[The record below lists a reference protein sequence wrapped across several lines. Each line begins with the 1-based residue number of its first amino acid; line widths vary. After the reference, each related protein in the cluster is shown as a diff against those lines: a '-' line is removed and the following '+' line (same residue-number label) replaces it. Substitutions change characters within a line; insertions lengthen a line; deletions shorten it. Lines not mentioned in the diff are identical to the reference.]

1 MSKRKSEVLNT
12 NKQQMIINDIYERV
26 INSIITNEYISDK
39 CILEL
44 IPFVS
49 NSDILIKLI
58 SYICYFVKIPTE
70 YTLHAL
76 KQLLQLCTDS
86 TIINICEGYSL
97 LALNILS
104 KSETK
109 TDDWIIKIM
118 EILLDNG
125 ADVNYNGNN
134 GLTILMILSDNI
146 KYYNIIMWLLKRTKQ
161 YNIDLNK
168 VSLHNQFV
176 IYNNVQAIDY
186 VIERNLPIKIL
197 HEYFKQGASLT
208 TISHQIPLILRAIRV
223 DNINALLILLL
234 YGGDLY
240 ERYNDKSLVAW
251 AIALNK
257 EQIVNLLILTGYI
270 NLINFTPIPY
280 LSIESNK
287 LQQIILNKSEWIK
300 KNISTITEKI
310 LHGNINIGIRA
321 LLIIIRYIP
330 VLDLLYLKARIIE
343 MYQDIRKAYII
354 SSAHNEE
361 YEIRLY
367 SLFQVP
373 SPITALIFEYL
384 VPRKQVREY
393 IFVLNKL
400 FGYIDDNLKID
411 NERKILH
418 QLTKYSIGVELYNMY
433 NKAIY

>member
-1 MSKRKSEVLNT
+1 MSKRKSEELNT
-12 NKQQMIINDIYERV
+12 NKQQMIVNDIYEQ
-26 INSIITNEYISDK
+26 II
-39 CILEL
+39 EL
-44 IPFVS
+44 IKTNKYIPNKYILKLNQFVL

-58 SYICYFVKIPTE
+58 SYICHFVEIPTE

-76 KQLLQLCTDS
+76 KQLLQLCTGS
-86 TIINICEGYSL
+86 TIINIGEGYSL

-146 KYYNIIMWLLKRTKQ
+146 KYCNIIMWLLKRTKQ
-161 YNIDLNK
+161 YNINLNK
-168 VSLHNQFV
+168 VSLHNQLLV
-176 IYNNVQAIDY
+176 YNNIQAIDY
-186 VIERNLPIKIL
+186 VIERNLPIEIL
-197 HEYFKQGASLT
+197 HEYFKQGALIT
-208 TISHQIPLILRAIRV
+208 TISHQIPLILRAIRI

-240 ERYNDKSLVAW
+240 ERYNDKSLIAW

-257 EQIVNLLILTGYI
+257 EKIVNLLIITGYI

-280 LSIESNK
+280 LSIGSNR

-300 KNISTITEKI
+300 KNISTITEHI
-310 LHGNINIGIRA
+310 LHGTINIGIRT
-321 LLIIIRYIP
+321 LLILIRYIP
-330 VLDLLYLKARIIE
+330 ILDLLYLKERIIE
-343 MYQDIRKAYII
+343 MNQDIRKAYII
-354 SSAHNEE
+354 SCAHNEE
-361 YEIRLY
+361 YEIKLY

-384 VPRKQVREY
+384 VPNKKVREY

-400 FGYIDDNLKID
+400 FEYIGDNLKID
-411 NERKILH
+411 NERKISH
-418 QLTKYSIGVELYNMY
+418 QLTKYSIGIELYNIFG
-433 NKAIY
+433 KPF